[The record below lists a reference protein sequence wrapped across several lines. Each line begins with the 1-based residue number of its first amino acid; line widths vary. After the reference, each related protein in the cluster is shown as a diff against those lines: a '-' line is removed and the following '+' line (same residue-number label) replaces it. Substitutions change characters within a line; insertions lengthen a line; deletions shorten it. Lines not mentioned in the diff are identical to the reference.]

1 MALVSLSSSEAL
13 YDIYGFKHEVYLDAE
28 PDETLES
35 YARRLDQQALQ
46 TDVSY

>member
-1 MALVSLSSSEAL
+1 MALVSLSSSEAH
-13 YDIYGFKHEVYLDAE
+13 YDIYGFKHEIYPDGE

-46 TDVSY
+46 TDVS